1 MVKRMRVTPFLFE
14 IKEPGDRLLG
24 TAPLR
29 ARWTDKR
36 KTVLD
41 AASYSELERAVRERL
56 RTVND
61 IPGSPAKY
69 EHLAFGQ
76 IENLPETGRM
86 VPVRI
91 ADGRYIVVP
100 KEFRPLTV
108 GIDLTDEARKKIPDT
123 PQMWSQLLRTLMKFP

>member
-1 MVKRMRVTPFLFE
+1 MVKRVRVPPLLFE
-14 IKEPGDRLLG
+14 IKELGDRLLG

-41 AASYSELERAVRERL
+41 AASYAELEREVRERL
-56 RTVND
+56 RNVD
-61 IPGSPAKY
+61 RIPESPAKF

-91 ADGRYIVVP
+91 ADGRYILVP

-108 GIDLTDEARKKIPDT
+108 GIDLTDEARDKIPDT
-123 PQMWSQLLRTLMKFP
+123 PQMWIRFVRGLMKRP